1 MFDSLCNSVGTKNEI
16 PLTLHDANN
25 KTNKTLVKL
34 IDTQD
39 ITAAQ
44 EDAKIY
50 MDLSK
55 TEPNSKLN
63 NL

>member
-1 MFDSLCNSVGTKNEI
+1 MTNEI